1 VPLGGEDKLPFEPA
15 NANGGGLD
23 ASAQEV
29 PAGVTSAIPA
39 EDFSGHSGTGAV
51 AADPGAVR
59 VADAAPGPL
68 DQAAQLAGDTG
79 QGGGNVACRPPDHA
93 PPAAVYLDLAVWG
106 GLPYLGW
113 VGLTRQP
120 SAKEWL
126 EEERRRLRLKP

>member
-15 NANGGGLD
+15 RVNGGGLD

-39 EDFSGHSGTGAV
+39 VESTDQNGTGAA
-51 AADPGAVR
+51 AADPRAVR
-59 VADAAPGPL
+59 VADVAPEPL
-68 DQAAQLAGDTG
+68 DQAVRLVDDSA
-79 QGGGNVACRPPDHA
+79 QGGGNVASRPPDRA
-93 PPAAVYLDLAVWG
+93 PTGADYLDLAVWG

-120 SAKEWL
+120 PAKEWFK
-126 EEERRRLRLKP
+126 EERRRLRLKP